1 MQKEK
6 RKRYL
11 FNFAGG
17 CIVVF
22 WLMMMGLLAKKTA
35 FVPTGEPIGISTEK
49 RSTVTTHRRDWME
62 IYLKGKKVGYSL
74 RQVSPL
80 EKGYLVQE
88 EVFLRL
94 NLMGRGSSVYTTTR
108 SLLDPDLLLKNFTFK
123 MISGVVKFGAT
134 GTVEGNR
141 MVVEI
146 GEGRARRHEVIELE
160 APPMMDSGVGLYFR
174 EKTLRV
180 GESFRLPVFDPSTLS
195 QREVII
201 KVVERESLVIGPQ
214 AYTAFRL
221 EAEVWGQSMTF
232 WVDEGG
238 DVLKEQGLMGLTLV
252 RSGAGRALRDLEAEG
267 GEDFY
272 ELASIK
278 TRRPLREPA
287 RITYLKLKVDGLDE
301 AHLDPGI
308 LDQGRQRR
316 SGKTIE
322 IVQEALPLKVSYTT
336 AHPEGR
342 RDMES
347 FLNPELNVESDAAP
361 IVRQAAKI
369 AGGVENPV
377 KAARM
382 LLAWVY
388 RNVEKR
394 PVITVPSALEVLR
407 TRIGD
412 CNEHA
417 VLLTALLRAS
427 GIPARLCVGLVYARG
442 AFFYHAWT
450 EAFLGKWISMD
461 ATLDQMPAD
470 ATHIKLVEG
479 GLDRQVPIMGL
490 MGKLRLEVLDVRYD

>member
-1 MQKEK
+1 
-6 RKRYL
+6 
-11 FNFAGG
+11 
-17 CIVVF
+17 
-22 WLMMMGLLAKKTA
+22 
-35 FVPTGEPIGISTEK
+35 
-49 RSTVTTHRRDWME
+49 
-62 IYLKGKKVGYSL
+62 
-74 RQVSPL
+74 
-80 EKGYLVQE
+80 
-88 EVFLRL
+88 
-94 NLMGRGSSVYTTTR
+94 
-108 SLLDPDLLLKNFTFK
+108 
-123 MISGVVKFGAT
+123 
-134 GTVEGNR
+134 
-141 MVVEI
+141 
-146 GEGRARRHEVIELE
+146 
-160 APPMMDSGVGLYFR
+160 
-174 EKTLRV
+174 
-180 GESFRLPVFDPSTLS
+180 
-195 QREVII
+195 
-201 KVVERESLVIGPQ
+201 
-214 AYTAFRL
+214 
-221 EAEVWGQSMTF
+221 
-232 WVDEGG
+232 
-238 DVLKEQGLMGLTLV
+238 
-252 RSGAGRALRDLEAEG
+252 
-267 GEDFY
+267 
-272 ELASIK
+272 
-278 TRRPLREPA
+278 
-287 RITYLKLKVDGLDE
+287 
-301 AHLDPGI
+301 LDPGI